1 MPPGS
6 RLEIIYEDN
15 HILVAIKPAGV
26 LSQADASGKPDML
39 NMLKADLKERYQKP
53 GAVYLG
59 LIHRLDQP
67 VSGLMVFAR
76 TSKAAAR
83 LSEQVRLRQIGKYY
97 LAVVQGIPK
106 PERATLTDDLVKD
119 NRQNRVRVAAAGQG
133 QTAILTYEVL
143 AADEARK
150 VSLLQNELGTGRSH
164 QIRVQLASRGW
175 PLWGD
180 RKYGTSD
187 PAVSGAGSQNL
198 ALFACRLRFRHP
210 TRDEI
215 LDFRAA
221 PPDSEPW
228 SWFPREVTSFLT
240 AGHDFAG

>member
-83 LSEQVRLRQIGKYY
+83 LSEQVRLRQYRQVLSGRG
-97 LAVVQGIPK
+97 AGIPK
-106 PERATLTDDLVKD
+106 PERAT
-119 NRQNRVRVAAAGQG
+119 
-133 QTAILTYEVL
+133 
-143 AADEARK
+143 
-150 VSLLQNELGTGRSH
+150 
-164 QIRVQLASRGW
+164 
-175 PLWGD
+175 
-180 RKYGTSD
+180 
-187 PAVSGAGSQNL
+187 
-198 ALFACRLRFRHP
+198 
-210 TRDEI
+210 
-215 LDFRAA
+215 
-221 PPDSEPW
+221 
-228 SWFPREVTSFLT
+228 
-240 AGHDFAG
+240 